1 MKSKTIKRGGMQ
13 LNPANKQKNVDKN
26 VYNYKKKQTRANMLK
41 YFGKSSRNI
50 NALSHTF
57 KFFNMMYNNKNTN
70 NTLKNKLEK
79 IYAEALKHNT
89 SNNTMSKRPS
99 ASFTKGNMVSNN
111 NNLRFSV

>member
-1 MKSKTIKRGGMQ
+1 
-13 LNPANKQKNVDKN
+13 
-26 VYNYKKKQTRANMLK
+26 
-41 YFGKSSRNI
+41 
-50 NALSHTF
+50 
-57 KFFNMMYNNKNTN
+57 MYNNKNTN